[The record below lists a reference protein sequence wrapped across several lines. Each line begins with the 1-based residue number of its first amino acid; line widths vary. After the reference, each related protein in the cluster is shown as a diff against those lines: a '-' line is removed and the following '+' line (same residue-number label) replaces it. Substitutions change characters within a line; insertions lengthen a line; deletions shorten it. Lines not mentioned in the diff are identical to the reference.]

1 MRTCQKLLPQMSHL
15 DTHMHTR
22 FTRTHIIQHR
32 KTFLCH
38 PIICNRNYCTKIN
51 YHNIHNFPQ
60 SCFTCHHKPLHTYM
74 IQNTKIFAP
83 YYQLQQKILYK
94 NKLFKY
100 TYLHTNMLHTS
111 LYTSYTFTHSK
122 NQNRKKYLCR
132 PVSCNKKCCTK

>member
-1 MRTCQKLLPQMSHL
+1 MSHL

-94 NKLFKY
+94 INCNNLHNSTHAWFTRHCTLLHMTTRPHQTKTIQKY
-100 TYLHTNMLHTS
+100 IPAIRNTS
-111 LYTSYTFTHSK
+111 PLGCIIIKSIKT
-122 NQNRKKYLCR
+122 
-132 PVSCNKKCCTK
+132 